1 MALTEATDS
10 NFKDT
15 INQGVVLVDFWAPW
29 CAPCRMVAPILEEL
43 QNEVK
48 DKVKIVKVNVDD
60 NPNVAMTHGITSIPT
75 LMLFKDGQLVD
86 RTAGAGPKD
95 FYKNML
101 AKHIDLQ

>member
-10 NFKDT
+10 NFQDAIST
-15 INQGVVLVDFWAPW
+15 GVVMVDFCAPW

-43 QNEVK
+43 QNDLQ
-48 DKVKIVKVNVDD
+48 DKVKIIKVNVDD
-60 NPNVAMTHGITSIPT
+60 NPNVAMSHGITSIPT

-95 FYKNML
+95 FYKNMIS
-101 AKHIDLQ
+101 KHVAL